1 MKIIIVDDEP
11 KAIDLLKNYVNRFT
25 DLELVGT
32 FRNGLKALEF
42 LNKNKVDLLF
52 LDINMPHLSGMSLS
66 KLTAPEVKIIFTTA
80 HAQYAVESYEVNAID
95 YLLKPISF
103 ERFTKAINKI
113 NLKTDASEPEIVDI
127 PMSKFIYLKSGS
139 RMYKTQLSEI
149 DYLEKDKNYMLYHLG
164 DRKIMTR
171 QTIQEALELL
181 PDSFV
186 QVHRSFIVSMDRINY
201 IDTYEIKIG
210 GRLIPVGTQFRENF
224 SKKIKK

>member
-1 MKIIIVDDEP
+1 MKVIIVDDEP
-11 KAIDLLKNYVNRFT
+11 KAIDLLENYVNRFT
-25 DLELVGT
+25 DLELIGC

-42 LNKNKVDLLF
+42 LNKNKVDLVF

-103 ERFTKAINKI
+103 ERFTKAVNKLILNDETPNLGINITAKH
-113 NLKTDASEPEIVDI
+113 
-127 PMSKFIYLKSGS
+127 IYLKSGS
-139 RMYKTQLSEI
+139 RMYKVQLDEI

-171 QTIQEALELL
+171 QTIQEALEVL
-181 PDSFV
+181 PKNFV
-186 QVHRSFIVSMDRINY
+186 QVHRSYIVSLDRLTY
-201 IDTYEIKIG
+201 VDTYEIKIG
-210 GRLIPVGTQFRENF
+210 TRIIPVGVQFKEIL
-224 SKKIKK
+224 SKKLKQ